1 MTVYRYLFYFK
12 AFTFFRRQASLAA
25 VKNARRKAG
34 EIAQFLNGKIGQAIS
49 VREDSCSESEGVSS
63 GAAVDASDSVQ
74 SRLAAATL
82 TVSVNVTVAFEFKPK
97 SKTKSG

>member
-1 MTVYRYLFYFK
+1 MRYDSLSILRLLLS
-12 AFTFFRRQASLAA
+12 FRRQASLAA